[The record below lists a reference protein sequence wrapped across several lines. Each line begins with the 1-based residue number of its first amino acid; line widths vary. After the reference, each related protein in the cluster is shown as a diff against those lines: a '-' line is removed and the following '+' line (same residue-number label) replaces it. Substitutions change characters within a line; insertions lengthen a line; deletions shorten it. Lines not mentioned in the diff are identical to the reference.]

1 MSNVMAV
8 GGVLAAALFA
18 STVATEPLEAPAERI
33 TISVETVNGSGCAA
47 GTARVSTA
55 ADNTA
60 FTVSYSDYYVLAGD
74 GARPTE
80 SRKNCQLSLRVQIPQ
95 GLTFAVAQVDLQGF
109 AHLQRGATG
118 SQHSHYY
125 FMGTSPTAQTSH
137 EIAGPYTDEWR
148 TSDRAA
154 ALVYAPCGEA
164 RNLNI
169 NTELRVNAGDSDSG
183 TNFMAMDTTRG
194 SVRSVYHLSWREC

>member
-18 STVATEPLEAPAERI
+18 STVTTEPLAAPAERI
-33 TISVETVNGSGCAA
+33 TISVETVNGSGCSA

-55 ADNTA
+55 ADDTS
-60 FTVSYSDYYVLAGD
+60 FTVTYSDYYVLAGD

-95 GLTFAVAQVDLQGF
+95 GLTFAVGQVDLQGF
-109 AHLQRGATG
+109 AHLQPGASG

-137 EIAGPYTDEWR
+137 EFKGPYSDHWR

-154 ALVYAPCGEA
+154 ALVYAPCGEV
-164 RNLNI
+164 RNLNV
-169 NTELRVNAGDSDSG
+169 NTELRVDAGGSG
-183 TNFMAMDTTRG
+183 NGTSFMAMDTTRG

>member
-18 STVATEPLEAPAERI
+18 STVATEPLAIPAERI
-33 TISVETVNGSGCAA
+33 TVSVETVNGSGCPA
-47 GTARVSTA
+47 GTARVSAA

-60 FTVSYSDYYVLAGD
+60 FTVTYSDYYVLAGA
-74 GARPTE
+74 GAKPTE

-95 GLTFAVAQVDLQGF
+95 GFTFAVSQVELQGF
-109 AHLQRGATG
+109 AYLQPGATG

-125 FMGTSPTAQTSH
+125 FMGTSQTTSVSH
-137 EIAGPYTDEWR
+137 EFTGPYSDHWR

-154 ALVYAPCGEA
+154 ALVYAPCDQV
-164 RNLNI
+164 RNLNV
-169 NTELRVNAGDSDSG
+169 NTELRVDDGGSGRGTSLMVMDS
-183 TNFMAMDTTRG
+183 TRG